1 VTFTQSALLH
11 ITGRIAAKI
20 PGRRLKGKLRM
31 YLEEIG
37 LDLEYKNKVGM
48 QLSC

>member
-1 VTFTQSALLH
+1 VH

-20 PGRRLKGKLRM
+20 PGRRLKRKLRM

-37 LDLEYKNKVGM
+37 LDLVYENKLGM